1 MKEGEK
7 GRVVTLT
14 GSAAEPPAELVQEDF
29 DRSDL
34 DMIRVYE
41 DLIDILIA
49 KRVILLTDFPP
60 AAQEKIVRR
69 KRLRASLAPLSGMF
83 SPDDSEDE
91 SGLI

>member
-7 GRVVTLT
+7 GRVVPLT
-14 GSAAEPPAELVQEDF
+14 GSAAEPSAELIREDF

-34 DMIRVYE
+34 EMIRVYE

-83 SPDDSEDE
+83 ASDDADDE
-91 SGLI
+91 SSLI